1 MFIFGVSWR
10 ERERERE
17 TLTDICTQSEEE
29 VEKPGWLARALHVLS
44 ICSTP
49 CLPRRRFGLRSRR
62 ERRAICQFAVISFL
76 FSLSLSRPSL
86 CRLWVVG
93 GSRPPR
99 SSLSNALQIFASLL
113 LASMSCPGT
122 GHVDSK
128 IALSSVQKAFHS
140 SQILILLLLKLCSFM
155 PACN

>member
-1 MFIFGVSWR
+1 M

-49 CLPRRRFGLRSRR
+49 CLGGGSDFGVGGSEGPSVNLPSS
-62 ERRAICQFAVISFL
+62 AFS
-76 FSLSLSRPSL
+76 SLSLSRPSL

-93 GSRPPR
+93 GSRLPR

-113 LASMSCPGT
+113 SASMSCPGT

-140 SQILILLLLKLCSFM
+140 SQILILHFGFLT
-155 PACN
+155 